1 MLLPRIC
8 MIRFNA
14 KTIYKAHDMVRL
26 TVIVAI
32 TFLSN
37 LAFLHNDHAAAH
49 QWDVPV
55 PYLPERLQLART
67 GSCPNCELPDTDL
80 SYTVLANAELNGANL
95 RRANFMRTELKYAK
109 LIGADLRSA
118 NFTWAD
124 LYQAN
129 FTNANLS
136 GALLAESRN
145 LSEAI
150 FCRTVMPDGAVSNL
164 NC

>member
-1 MLLPRIC
+1 MLLPRTW

-14 KTIYKAHDMVRL
+14 KTIYKVHDMVRL

-80 SYTVLANAELNGANL
+80 SYKVLAHAELNGANL

-150 FCRTVMPDGAVSNL
+150 FFRTVMPDGAVSNL

>member
-1 MLLPRIC
+1 MITQRRINGMFQYRSC
-8 MIRFNA
+8 WSGCN
-14 KTIYKAHDMVRL
+14 
-26 TVIVAI
+26 
-32 TFLSN
+32 SS
-37 LAFLHNDHAAAH
+37 
-49 QWDVPV
+49 
-55 PYLPERLQLART
+55 ER

-80 SYTVLANAELNGANL
+80 SYKVLAHAELNGANL

-109 LIGADLRSA
+109 LIGADLRFA

-124 LYQAN
+124 LYQAD

>member
-1 MLLPRIC
+1 
-8 MIRFNA
+8 
-14 KTIYKAHDMVRL
+14 
-26 TVIVAI
+26 
-32 TFLSN
+32 
-37 LAFLHNDHAAAH
+37 
-49 QWDVPV
+49 
-55 PYLPERLQLART
+55 LQLART
-67 GSCPNCELPDTDL
+67 GSCPNSELSDTDL
-80 SYTVLANAELNGANL
+80 SYKALGQTKLNGANL

>member
-1 MLLPRIC
+1 
-8 MIRFNA
+8 MIRFVD
-14 KTIYKAHDMVRL
+14 KTICKVHDTVRL

-37 LAFLHNDHAAAH
+37 LAFLHNDQAAAH

-67 GSCPNCELPDTDL
+67 GSCLNCELPDTDL
-80 SYTVLANAELNGANL
+80 SYKALGHTKLNGANL
-95 RRANFMRTELKYAK
+95 RRANFMRTELRYAK
-109 LIGADLRSA
+109 LIGADLRFA

-124 LYQAN
+124 LHQEN

>member
-1 MLLPRIC
+1 MLLPRTW

-14 KTIYKAHDMVRL
+14 KTIYKVHDMVRL

-37 LAFLHNDHAAAH
+37 LAFWHNDHAAAH

-80 SYTVLANAELNGANL
+80 SYKVLANAELNGANL

-109 LIGADLRSA
+109 LIGADLRFA

>member
-1 MLLPRIC
+1 MLLPRTW

-14 KTIYKAHDMVRL
+14 KIIYKVHDMVRL

-37 LAFLHNDHAAAH
+37 LAFLHHDHAVAH

-80 SYTVLANAELNGANL
+80 SYKVLAHAELNGANL

>member
-1 MLLPRIC
+1 MLLPRTW
-8 MIRFNA
+8 MISFHD

-37 LAFLHNDHAAAH
+37 LAFLHNDHVAAH

-67 GSCPNCELPDTDL
+67 GSCLNCELPDTDL
-80 SYTVLANAELNGANL
+80 SYKVLAHAELNGANL
-95 RRANFMRTELKYAK
+95 RRVNFMRTELKYAK
-109 LIGADLRSA
+109 LIGADLRFA

-124 LYQAN
+124 LYQAD

-136 GALLAESRN
+136 GALLAQSRN

-150 FCRTVMPDGAVSNL
+150 FCQTVMHRW
-164 NC
+164 CRQ

>member
-1 MLLPRIC
+1 
-8 MIRFNA
+8 MISFHD

-37 LAFLHNDHAAAH
+37 LAFLHNDHVAAH
-49 QWDVPV
+49 QWDVAV
-55 PYLPERLQLART
+55 LYLPERLQLART

-80 SYTVLANAELNGANL
+80 SYKALAHAELNGANL

-109 LIGADLRSA
+109 LIGADLRFA

-124 LYQAN
+124 LHQEN

>member
-1 MLLPRIC
+1 MLLPRTW

-14 KTIYKAHDMVRL
+14 KTIYKVHDMVRL

-80 SYTVLANAELNGANL
+80 SYKVLAHAELNGANL
-95 RRANFMRTELKYAK
+95 CRANFMRTELKYAK